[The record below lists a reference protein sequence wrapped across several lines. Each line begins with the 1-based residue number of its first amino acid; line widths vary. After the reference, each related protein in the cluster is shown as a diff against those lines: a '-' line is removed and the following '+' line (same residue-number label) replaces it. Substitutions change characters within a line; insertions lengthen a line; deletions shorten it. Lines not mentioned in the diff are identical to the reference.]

1 MFFMKNR
8 TTLFLLFIGCVN
20 IYYSQSVIIGK
31 QVWMSKNLDV
41 STFRNGDPIPE
52 AKTEE
57 EWRKAGENK
66 QPAWCYYESKPLN
79 GMKYGKL
86 YNWYAVNDPR
96 GLAPAGWHI
105 PTEDEWKVLVNYLGG
120 ESVAGGKMKSAGTKY
135 WKGPNTGAT
144 NESGFLGFPGGSCD
158 EDGSFYRVNDIGIW
172 WSASAFSDTEVW
184 SLYLY
189 HDGSDIGIYNYLK
202 EAGRSVRCLKD

>member
-1 MFFMKNR
+1 MKNR
-8 TTLFLLFIGCVN
+8 PTLFLLFIGCVN
-20 IYYSQSVIIGK
+20 IYYSQSVTIGK

-52 AKTEE
+52 AKTED
-57 EWRKAGENK
+57 EWRSAGENK
-66 QPAWCYYESKPLN
+66 QPSWCYYKSKPLN

-96 GLAPAGWHI
+96 GLAQEGWHI
-105 PTEDEWKVLVNYLGG
+105 PTEAEWKVLVDYLGG
-120 ESVAGGKMKSAGTKY
+120 ESVAGGKMKSVGTKY
-135 WKGPNTGAT
+135 WKGPNIGAT
-144 NESGFLGFPGGSCD
+144 NESGFSGFPGGSCN
-158 EDGSFYRVNDIGIW
+158 EHGSFYRVDDIGIW

-189 HDGSDIGIYNYLK
+189 HDSSEIGIYNYLK
-202 EAGRSVRCLKD
+202 EAGRSVRCLRD